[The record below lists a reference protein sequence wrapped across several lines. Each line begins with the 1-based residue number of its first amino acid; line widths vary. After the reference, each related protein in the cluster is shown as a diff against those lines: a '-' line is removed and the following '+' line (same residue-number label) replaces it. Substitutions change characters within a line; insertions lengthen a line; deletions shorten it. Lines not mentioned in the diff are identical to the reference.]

1 MVILKSLS
9 LIFTLVLLPALA
21 GILPLHFFKVKQR
34 SVGKTIILGYIV
46 SLAILELIGIPIVLT
61 FTYTGYIFF
70 IVLYM
75 VLMIFVAILGIH
87 ITHRDAIR
95 ARKNDQPF
103 YGAKQMISAQVSGI
117 VNSSWESKIY
127 FIIISLLMIF
137 QLVQAVR
144 LASYDVDDAFY
155 NAYARSAQQYGTLYR
170 IDPSTGRSFSLD
182 MRHAMALFP
191 ILQAMVSTLS
201 DVHLLVVAHKIMPLI
216 LIPLSS
222 AVYYEISG
230 VIFTGEREKRLLFIL
245 LINIF
250 RIFGNISEYTTETF
264 FFIRTWQG
272 KSLTGNFIIP
282 ALIWLFLSMR
292 DDKENKEGII
302 YWVLIGI
309 LILAGGSSSSLAV
322 LLTCAVTLL
331 YGMLFAIRDKNFRIF
346 AKSLISCFFG
356 FLYIIIYLVN

>member
-1 MVILKSLS
+1 MIILKSLS
-9 LIFTLVLLPALA
+9 LIFTLVVLPALV
-21 GILPLHFFKVKQR
+21 GILPLHFFKIKQR

-46 SLAILELIGIPIVLT
+46 SLAILDLIGIPIVLT
-61 FTYTGYIFF
+61 FTYTGYIFL

-75 VLMIFVAILGIH
+75 VLMVFVAVLGLY
-87 ITHRDAIR
+87 ITHRDALR
-95 ARKNDQPF
+95 AKKNGLPF
-103 YGAKQMISAQVSGI
+103 AGVRQLVSGQINGI
-117 VNSSWESKIY
+117 VNASLESKIY

-201 DVHLLVVAHKIMPLI
+201 GVHLLIVSHKLIPLI
-216 LIPLSS
+216 LIPLSY

-230 VIFTGEREKRLLFIL
+230 VIFAGEREKRLLFML
-245 LINIF
+245 LVNAF

-264 FFIRTWQG
+264 FYIRTWQG

-282 ALIWLFLSMR
+282 ALIWIFLSLR
-292 DDKENKEGII
+292 DDRENKEGIV

-322 LLTCAVTLL
+322 LLTCASTML
-331 YGMLFAIRDKNFRIF
+331 YGLLFAIRDRSVRILV
-346 AKSLISCFFG
+346 KSLIACIPG
-356 FLYIIIYLVN
+356 FLYIIIYLLN